1 MKVCLGLGGEKLG
14 SIKEVITGTS
24 LDYFYLTGRENLCIL
39 KILVAAFCEGSLG
52 ASNIL

>member
-24 LDYFYLTGRENLCIL
+24 LDYYLTGRENLCIL

-52 ASNIL
+52 VSNIL